1 MSKMSELSQVLDELI
16 SCGEKLIQLAKAIR
30 ECFTPDTAIEETRPV
45 VEAKPVAK
53 AEIPAPPSYS
63 KEDIRGMLAAKA
75 SEENGRYKSD
85 VKAIVKKYGNGGT
98 LTDIPAESYPELVK
112 ELEGLSDG

>member
-16 SCGEKLIQLAKAIR
+16 SCGEKLIKLAKAIR
-30 ECFTPDTAIEETRPV
+30 ECFTPDAAIEEPRPV
-45 VEAKPVAK
+45 VEAKPAAK
-53 AEIPAPPSYS
+53 AEIPVPPSYS

>member
-1 MSKMSELSQVLDELI
+1 
-16 SCGEKLIQLAKAIR
+16 
-30 ECFTPDTAIEETRPV
+30 
-45 VEAKPVAK
+45 
-53 AEIPAPPSYS
+53 
-63 KEDIRGMLAAKA
+63 MLAAKA